1 MEDKFTTYSPTL
13 LAGEDYFVRWVLHGE
28 YDSQWTS
35 WMQRHQERQHILEEA
50 RRIVLAL
57 HSARESEITESGK
70 RELWSRINDSI
81 QAESKKPARNNV
93 RQLLIWT
100 MSAAAALAL
109 MVWIN
114 NLTTHERIIAKAGE
128 QKEIFLPEQ
137 SAVTL
142 NAGSSIMYKENSF
155 GEDRILRLE
164 GEAFFK
170 VIPGSSFT
178 VETDG
183 GTVTVM
189 GTTFNVLSRNGRFE
203 VSCYTGKVKVVSDKK
218 DQLILTTGQQSI
230 KRKKDDSLNL
240 DTFIPISDTPDW
252 TVGRFPFENR
262 PLSEVIGELERQY
275 AVDVRLD
282 NGLEDIEY
290 TGLFETGNLDTA
302 VYLITWPLHLKS
314 SIKGKTVTIS
324 R

>member
-1 MEDKFTTYSPTL
+1 MEDKFTTYSPTT
-13 LAGEDYFVRWVLHGE
+13 LAGEDFFVRWVLRGE
-28 YDSQWTS
+28 YDEQWKS
-35 WMQRHQERQHILEEA
+35 WVQRHPERQPILEEA

-57 HSARESEITESGK
+57 QAARETEITESGK
-70 RELWSRINDSI
+70 NELWSRINNSI
-81 QAESKKPARNNV
+81 LAESKKPARNNV
-93 RQLLIWT
+93 RQLLFWAV
-100 MSAAAALAL
+100 SAAAAFAL

-128 QKEIFLPEQ
+128 QREVLLPEQ

-155 GEDRILRLE
+155 GQDRILRLE

-170 VIPGSSFT
+170 VIPGSTFT

-183 GTVTVM
+183 GKVTVM
-189 GTTFNVLSRNGRFE
+189 GTSFNVLSRNGRFE
-203 VSCYTGKVKVVSDKK
+203 VSCYTGKVKVESGQK

-230 KRKKDDSLNL
+230 KRKTDDSLNL
-240 DTFIPISDTPDW
+240 DTFIPISDTPEW
-252 TVGRFPFENR
+252 TVGRFNFENQ
-262 PLSEVIGELERQY
+262 PLSDVVSELERQY

-282 NGLEDIEY
+282 NGLEDIKY

>member
-1 MEDKFTTYSPTL
+1 MEDKFTAYSPTL

-28 YDSQWTS
+28 YDEQWKS
-35 WMQRHQERQHILEEA
+35 WMQRHQERLHILEEA

-57 HSARESEITESGK
+57 HMSRASEITESGK
-70 RELWSRINDSI
+70 RELWSRINESI

-93 RQLLIWT
+93 RQLMIWT
-100 MSAAAALAL
+100 MSAAAAFAL
-109 MVWIN
+109 VVWIN
-114 NLTTHERIIAKAGE
+114 HLTTHERIIARAGE
-128 QKEIFLPEQ
+128 QKEVFLPEQ

-142 NAGSSIMYKENSF
+142 NAGSSIMYKENTF
-155 GEDRILRLE
+155 DHDRILRLE
-164 GEAFFK
+164 GEAFFR
-170 VIPGSSFT
+170 VIPGSKFT

-189 GTTFNVLSRNGRFE
+189 GTSFNVLSRNGRFE
-203 VSCYTGKVKVVSDKK
+203 VSCYTGKVKVENDKK

-230 KRKKDDSLNL
+230 KSKTDAALNRE
-240 DTFIPISDTPDW
+240 TFIPISDTPDW
-252 TVGRFPFENR
+252 TVGKFNFENR
-262 PLSEVIGELERQY
+262 PLSEVISELERQY
-275 AVDVRLD
+275 AIDVRLD

>member
-1 MEDKFTTYSPTL
+1 MEDKLSTYSSTL

-28 YDSQWTS
+28 YDEQWKS
-35 WMQRHQERQHILEEA
+35 WMQRHQERQPILEEA

-57 HSARESEITESGK
+57 HTARASEITESGK
-70 RELWSRINDSI
+70 SALWTRINESI
-81 QAESKKPARNNV
+81 QVESKKPARNNV
-93 RQLLIWT
+93 RQLMIWT
-100 MSAAAALAL
+100 MSAAAAFAL
-109 MVWIN
+109 VVWIN
-114 NLTTHERIIAKAGE
+114 HLTAHERIIARAGE
-128 QKEIFLPEQ
+128 QKEVFLPEQ

-155 GEDRILRLE
+155 GQDRILRLE

-170 VIPGSSFT
+170 VIPGTKFT
-178 VETDG
+178 VETEG
-183 GTVTVM
+183 GSVTVM
-189 GTTFNVLSRNGRFE
+189 GTSFNVLSRNGRFE
-203 VSCYTGKVKVVSDKK
+203 VSCYTGKVKVENDKK

-230 KRKKDDSLNL
+230 KGKTDATLNL
-240 DTFIPISDTPDW
+240 ETFIPISDAPDW
-252 TVGRFPFENR
+252 TVGRFNFENQ
-262 PLSEVIGELERQY
+262 PLSEVLGELERQY

-282 NGLEDIEY
+282 KGLEDIKY

>member
-1 MEDKFTTYSPTL
+1 MEDKFTTYSPIH
-13 LAGEDYFVRWVLHGE
+13 LAGEDYFVRWVLHRE
-28 YDSQWTS
+28 YEEQWTS
-35 WMQRHQERQHILEEA
+35 WMQQHPDRRPIIEEA
-50 RRIVLAL
+50 RQIVLTLAESKDEGI
-57 HSARESEITESGK
+57 SAAGK
-70 RELWSRINDSI
+70 SELWNRINNSL
-81 QAESKKPARNNV
+81 QAESKKPARNNI

-100 MSAAAALAL
+100 VSAAAAFAL

-128 QKEIFLPEQ
+128 QKEVFLPEQ

-142 NAGSSIMYKENSF
+142 NAGSNIMYKENSF
-155 GEDRILRLE
+155 GQDRILRLE

-178 VETDG
+178 VETEG

-189 GTTFNVLSRNGRFE
+189 GTSFNVLSRNGRFE
-203 VSCYTGKVKVVSDKK
+203 VSCYTGKVKVQNDKK

-252 TVGRFPFENR
+252 TVGRFPFENQ
-262 PLSEVIGELERQY
+262 PLSEVISELERQY

-282 NGLEDIEY
+282 KGLEDIEY

>member
-1 MEDKFTTYSPTL
+1 MEDKFITYSPIH
-13 LAGEDYFVRWVLHGE
+13 LAGEDYFVRWVLHRE
-28 YDSQWTS
+28 YEEQWTA
-35 WMQRHQERQHILEEA
+35 WMQQHPDRKPIIEEA
-50 RRIVLAL
+50 RQIVLTL
-57 HSARESEITESGK
+57 SESIDEGISATGK
-70 RELWSRINDSI
+70 TELWNRINNSI
-81 QAESKKPARNNV
+81 QAESKKPARNNI

-100 MSAAAALAL
+100 VSAAAAFAL

-128 QKEIFLPEQ
+128 QKEVFLPEQ

-155 GEDRILRLE
+155 GQDRILRLE

-178 VETDG
+178 VETEG

-189 GTTFNVLSRNGRFE
+189 GTSFNVLSRNDRFE
-203 VSCYTGKVKVVSDKK
+203 VSCYTGKVKVQNDKK

-252 TVGRFPFENR
+252 TVGRFPFENQ
-262 PLSEVIGELERQY
+262 PLSEVISELERQY

-282 NGLEDIEY
+282 KGLEDIEY